1 MYIIVQRGFLENVHE
16 VIANIL
22 NSLVDTIDCS
32 TPLIAIQAFAENEKV
47 SKDLAAFDEHILA
60 VDNVHHMILIL
71 REFYEIT
78 KKSFGLEST
87 RFLLC
92 IKNGSCR

>member
-1 MYIIVQRGFLENVHE
+1 MYIIIQRGFLENVHE

-47 SKDLAAFDEHILA
+47 SKDLAAFDEHVLA
-60 VDNVHHMILIL
+60 VDNVHHRILIL

-78 KKSFGLEST
+78 KKSFGLEGT
-87 RFLLC
+87 RFLLY